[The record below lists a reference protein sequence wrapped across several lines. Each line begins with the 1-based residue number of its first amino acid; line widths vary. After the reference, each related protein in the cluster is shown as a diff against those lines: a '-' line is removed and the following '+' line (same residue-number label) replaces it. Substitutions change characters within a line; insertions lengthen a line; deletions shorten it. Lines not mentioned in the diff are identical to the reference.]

1 MYGRTVG
8 ICKYLKCVFDMA
20 FPAQKVNELVFLFSN
35 VKMVNSFFIKQQLL
49 DLDQP

>member
-1 MYGRTVG
+1 
-8 ICKYLKCVFDMA
+8 MA

-35 VKMVNSFFIKQQLL
+35 VKMVNSFFFIKQQQLL